1 MMSLEGPVDKLELV
15 IGNKAYSSWSLRPWL
30 VLKHIGA
37 TFSETR
43 ISLYVPGSKKEMLRH
58 AGSGKV
64 PALKHGALS
73 IWDSL
78 AICEYLA
85 ERFPAA
91 QLWPESVAERAEA
104 RSVSAE
110 MHSGFTAIRSAMPFN
125 CRARGRHVMRTQD
138 VDTEIKRVG
147 EIWNGCRARH
157 QTQGPWLF
165 GRFTIADAMFAPV
178 ALRFVT
184 YGVELAGSARE
195 YMDTVE
201 THPPVQEWIAAAR
214 EEQEVI
220 ESSEVGK

>member
-1 MMSLEGPVDKLELV
+1 MDKLELV
-15 IGNKAYSSWSLRPWL
+15 IGNKVYSSWSLRPWL
-30 VLKHIGA
+30 ALKHAGVA
-37 TFSETR
+37 FSEIR

-64 PALKHGALS
+64 PILKHGALS

-85 ERFPAA
+85 ESFPAA
-91 QLWPESVAERAEA
+91 RLWPESVAERATA
-104 RSVSAE
+104 RSISAE
-110 MHSGFTAIRSAMPFN
+110 MHSGFTTIRSTMPFN
-125 CRARGRHVMRTQD
+125 CRARDRHVMRTPD
-138 VDTEIKRVG
+138 VDAEVKRVE

-165 GRFTIADAMFAPV
+165 GRFTIADAMFVPV

-184 YGVELAGSARE
+184 YGVELAGPARD

-201 THPPVQEWIAAAR
+201 THPPVQEWIASAR
-214 EEQEVI
+214 EEREVI

>member
-1 MMSLEGPVDKLELV
+1 METLRLI

-30 VLKHIGA
+30 ALKHTGVSFA
-37 TFSETR
+37 ETR
-43 ISLYVPGSKKEMLRH
+43 VVLYVPGSRKEMLKH

-64 PALKHGALS
+64 PVLKDGTLTV
-73 IWDSL
+73 WDSL

-85 ERFPAA
+85 EKFPAA
-91 QLWPESVAERAEA
+91 GLWPQSAAERAEA
-104 RSVSAE
+104 RSLSAE
-110 MHSGFTAIRSAMPFN
+110 MHSGFTNIRSTMPFN
-125 CRARGRHVMRTQD
+125 CRARGRHIAIRTQ
-138 VDTEIKRVG
+138 EIEDEIRRVE

-165 GRFTIADAMFAPV
+165 GRFSIADAMFAPV

-184 YGVELAGSARE
+184 YSVELTGAARE
-195 YMDTVE
+195 YIDTVE